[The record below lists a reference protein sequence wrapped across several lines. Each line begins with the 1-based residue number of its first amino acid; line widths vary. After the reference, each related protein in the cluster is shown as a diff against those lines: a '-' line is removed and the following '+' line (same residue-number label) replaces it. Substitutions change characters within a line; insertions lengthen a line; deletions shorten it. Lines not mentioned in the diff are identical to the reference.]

1 MVTFQIVSDLHLENP
16 KAYDVFEIPP
26 KAPYLALLG
35 DIGNVKD
42 DGFFA
47 FIEAQ
52 LLKFEI
58 VFLLLGN
65 HEPYGSSW
73 SATKD
78 QVRKFSAELSR
89 KQAQAAQAGSPM
101 LGKLVL
107 LDQTRYDLSSDVTVL
122 GCTLH
127 SKILENQA
135 ETVSDR
141 LNDFYYIT
149 DWTVEAHSAA
159 HDTDRDWLNDQVLQI
174 ARSNPHHKIVIFTHH
189 CPTVASP
196 TVDPAHVNSPISSGF
211 STDLTGEVCWEKPQ
225 VRLWAFG
232 HTHYN
237 CDYTEQRTGKR
248 VLANQRGYYFAQAQ
262 GFDAGRLITLNLL
275 TFSMMASIIR
285 ALRPLSRTVPSLR
298 TATVRPLTSRL
309 VQSSTHAFSTTCRR
323 RDADLSALTPTPIT
337 HLSDTESLM
346 AESVQK
352 FAQEQIGPKVRDM
365 DEAETMDPTLVEQL
379 FEQGIMG
386 IEIPEEFGGAGMNF
400 TAAIVAIEELARVDP
415 SVSVLVDVHNTLV
428 NTAFIKYGS
437 TQTQKMWLPK
447 LATGTVGSF
456 CLSEAGSGSDA
467 FALQTK
473 AEKTADGY
481 KLNGSK
487 MWITNS
493 MEAGI
498 FIVFANLDPSKGYK
512 GITAFIVEKDTP
524 GFSIA
529 KKEKKLG
536 IRASSTCVLNF
547 DDVVIPKAN
556 LLGEE
561 GLGYKYA
568 IGILNEGRIG
578 IAAQMTGLALGA
590 WENAAHYVW
599 NDRRQ
604 FGQLI
609 GEFQGMQHQI
619 AQAYTE
625 ISAARALVYN
635 AARKKEAGQDF
646 VQDAAMAK
654 LYASQVAGRVAGSAV
669 EWMGGMG
676 FVREGIAEKMF
687 RDSKIGAI
695 YEGTSNIQLQTI
707 AKMLQKQY
715 TT

>member
-1 MVTFQIVSDLHLENP
+1 MAALQVVSDLHLENP
-16 KAYDVFEIPP
+16 RAYDLFHIPR

-35 DIGNVKD
+35 DIGTVKD
-42 DGFFA
+42 DKLFA
-47 FIEAQ
+47 FLEVQ
-52 LLKFEI
+52 LQTFEL
-58 VFLLLGN
+58 VFFLLGN
-65 HEPYGSSW
+65 HEPYDSNW
-73 SATKD
+73 SF
-78 QVRKFSAELSR
+78 VRDRVKKFQDDIDRRRE
-89 KQAQAAQAGSPM
+89 QEPG
-101 LGKLVL
+101 LGKFVF
-107 LDQTRYDLSSDVTVL
+107 LDQTRYDIFEDVTVL
-122 GCTLH
+122 GCTLY
-127 SKILENQA
+127 SRVPAAQSEM
-135 ETVSDR
+135 VSYR
-141 LNDFYYIT
+141 VNDFYYIS
-149 DWTVEAHSAA
+149 DWTVEAHCKA
-159 HDTDRDWLNDQVLQI
+159 HEADLNWLNEQVSQI
-174 ARSNPHHKIVIFTHH
+174 VTSKPHQKIIIFTHH
-189 CPTVASP
+189 SP
-196 TVDPAHVNSPISSGF
+196 TVDLEASDPAHINSPISSAF
-211 STDLTGEVCWEKPQ
+211 STDLSQEPCWQKPQ
-225 VRLWAFG
+225 VRLWSFG

-248 VLANQRGYYFAQAQ
+248 VMANQRGYYFAQAK
-262 GFDAGRLITLNLL
+262 GFDPEKLYIPM
-275 TFSMMASIIR
+275 SMASITR
-285 ALRPLSRTVPSLR
+285 ALRPLSRTVPALR
-298 TATVRPLTSRL
+298 PVAARPLSCRL
-309 VQSSTHAFSTTCRR
+309 PQSTHAFSTTCRQR
-323 RDADLSALTPTPIT
+323 EADITGLTPTPIS
-337 HLSDTESLM
+337 HFSETESLM
-346 AESVQK
+346 AETVSK
-352 FAQEQIGPKVRDM
+352 FAQEQIGPKVREM
-365 DEAETMDPTLVEQL
+365 DEAETMDAALVEQL

-386 IEIPEEFGGAGMNF
+386 IEIPEEYGGAGMNF
-400 TAAIVAIEELARVDP
+400 TAAIVAIEELARIDP

-428 NTAFIKYGS
+428 NTAFLKYGDA
-437 TQTQKMWLPK
+437 QVQKTWLPK

-456 CLSEAGSGSDA
+456 CLSEPVSGSDA

-481 KLNGSK
+481 KINGSK

-493 MEAGI
+493 MEAGV

-536 IRASSTCVLNF
+536 IKASSTCVLNF
-547 DDVVIPKAN
+547 DDVVIPKSN

-561 GLGYKYA
+561 GQGYKYA
-568 IGILNEGRIG
+568 IGLLNEGRIG

-590 WENAAHYVW
+590 WEEAAKYVW

-625 ISAARALVYN
+625 IAAARALVFN

-676 FVREGIAEKMF
+676 FVREGISEKMF

-707 AKMLQKQY
+707 AKLLQKQY
-715 TT
+715 TR